1 MENYKLSFEKNIN
14 DSFMF
19 IEDIKINK
27 NCYEAVLLKNE
38 NIDRLLK
45 FYITD
50 NNGTQKLRY
59 DISNLISLESYI
71 KKNILDK
78 KEISFIINEIYNML
92 KLTENYL
99 ISENSIILNPKTI
112 MVALSTDK
120 KLGTRKKLYFTAIPE
135 YNGDFYMQLV
145 KLLIFILKNTNKT
158 DKKAILFSY
167 TLFCESSKENFT
179 INNLMNIVNQD
190 EQNDAK
196 QVINIS
202 DSQANTNTDVQDKNY
217 INENKTK
224 DELLQ
229 VNEPAI
235 AYENTYALNNNEEI
249 YLDPWTQNMVDTKYV
264 SDYMEQEEN
273 RKNIEYL
280 KSLEL
285 DNINEGYDLD
295 TLKAYRDKMV
305 ENSNINRKV
314 FAFNGFISLKTIFSI
329 CFGIMLPLLIKYFL
343 GYDALI
349 GNIRYIIA
357 IEVVLLGFIAVDFID
372 YIMYKKSITADN

>member
-1 MENYKLSFEKNIN
+1 MEKYKLSFEKNIN

-19 IEDIKINK
+19 IEDVKINK
-27 NCYEAVLLKNE
+27 NCYESILLKNE
-38 NIDRLLK
+38 NVDRLLK

-50 NNGTQKLRY
+50 NNGMQKLRY
-59 DISNLISLESYI
+59 DISNLVSLESYI
-71 KKNILDK
+71 KKNTLDK

-92 KLTENYL
+92 KQTENYL

-112 MVALSTDK
+112 MVALSNDK
-120 KLGTRKKLYFTAIPE
+120 KLGFKKKLYFAAIPE

-167 TLFCESSKENFT
+167 SLFCESSKENFT
-179 INNLMNIVNQD
+179 IDNLINIINQD
-190 EQNDAK
+190 EKSDIKQIINLNDNHK
-196 QVINIS
+196 ETPKEV
-202 DSQANTNTDVQDKNY
+202 
-217 INENKTK
+217 NKTDYTEENIAK
-224 DELLQ
+224 DEMLQ

-235 AYENTYALNNNEEI
+235 AYENSYNTNYNDKI

-264 SDYMEQEEN
+264 SEYMEQEEN

-305 ENSNINRKV
+305 ENNTNKKI

-329 CFGIMLPLLIKYFL
+329 CFGITLPLLIKYFL
-343 GYDALI
+343 GFDALI

-357 IEVVLLGFIAVDFID
+357 IEVVLLGFIAIDFID
-372 YIMYKKSITADN
+372 YIMYKKSIKATN